1 MPIDLS
7 KIKKKLNPPMDG
19 QDALRLSVATVI
31 NIESDSTV
39 DIDLNGATVFD
50 VPILGSP
57 AMTVGSVVQ
66 LLRYRGSLLVLGPS
80 GGFSARPVE
89 ASGTI
94 TNGTTTS
101 TSYTNSLSITGV
113 HGVAF
118 IGPPSGTVQVIG
130 RSAGGNSASGQYG
143 LMDWEVRQGVS
154 IGSGAVV
161 RATSD
166 STASIYQSSSAGGL
180 GPLNVSGLVTSLT
193 PGALY
198 NACLTYATSN
208 AANASGFNRRY
219 ISVIPM

>member
-1 MPIDLS
+1 MDYS
-7 KIKKKLNPPMDG
+7 QIKRKLNPPVDG
-19 QDALRLSVATVI
+19 QDVLRLATATVV

-39 DIDLNGATVFD
+39 DILLDGATVVD
-50 VPILGSP
+50 VPVLGSP
-57 AMTVGSVVQ
+57 AMAVGSVVQ
-66 LLRYRGSLLVLGPS
+66 ILKYRGSLLVLGPS

-89 ASGTI
+89 ASGTL

-101 TSYTNSLSITGV
+101 ISYVNTLATTGV

-118 IGPPSGTVQVIG
+118 IGPPSGTVQVVG

-143 LMDWEVRQGVS
+143 LMDWEVREGLS
-154 IGSGAVV
+154 IGSGTII

-180 GPLNVSGLVTSLT
+180 GPLNVSGLVSGLT
-193 PGALY
+193 PGSLY

-208 AANASGFNRRY
+208 ALNASGFNRRY
-219 ISVIPM
+219 ISVRPL